1 MRQAHTAAPTATDP
15 AADSAVGSHRA
26 GSTAAAHAPTQAA
39 HLTTPDLPPQR
50 RSERLLSLVAGV
62 CTGIIVVATTVL
74 MMPTPAMAADNPA
87 AHPTDG
93 DEVHALRLQRFALN
107 ALMVPLIDDTV
118 PARWTKNIAAMHCGK
133 ASRVLVDGKPL
144 RPGAHVPARPFTI
157 SWSMVDCRPLSRQ
170 ETFNGNVRMTV
181 YPENEGYSAM
191 VVPTALKVSTYD
203 STAVWSKPF
212 SVALRNAD

>member
-1 MRQAHTAAPTATDP
+1 M
-15 AADSAVGSHRA
+15 
-26 GSTAAAHAPTQAA
+26 
-39 HLTTPDLPPQR
+39 
-50 RSERLLSLVAGV
+50 AGV
-62 CTGIIVVATTVL
+62 CTSIIIVATTVL
-74 MMPTPAMAADNPA
+74 MMPSPAMAAGSSA
-87 AHPTDG
+87 THPTDG

-144 RPGAHVPARPFTI
+144 RPGAHVPSRPFTI

-212 SVALRNAD
+212 SVGLPDAN